1 MSDNE
6 ELQEVSDAEIES
18 MISNDNSSQP
28 DSLGNVDNDEDV
40 DLSSLGSDEEL
51 NIPSELSNTKN
62 TSQSKI
68 SSKSVV
74 NPTFNTIRS
83 FISQSIS
90 FLNIFRF

>member
-51 NIPSELSNTKN
+51 NIPSELFYTKN
-62 TSQSKI
+62 TSLLEVGFTTDFEDI
-68 SSKSVV
+68 
-74 NPTFNTIRS
+74 
-83 FISQSIS
+83 
-90 FLNIFRF
+90 LD